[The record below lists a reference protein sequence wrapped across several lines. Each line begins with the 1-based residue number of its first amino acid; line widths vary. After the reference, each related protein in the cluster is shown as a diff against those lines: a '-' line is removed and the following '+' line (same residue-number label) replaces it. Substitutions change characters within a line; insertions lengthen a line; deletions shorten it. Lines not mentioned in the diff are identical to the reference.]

1 MKPVLSKI
9 FHDTRRSWVSEPAA
23 HVVDAAAVRSAVS
36 SASLVG
42 IVAIQT
48 HVAFFEGL
56 FS

>member
-36 SASLVG
+36 SASG